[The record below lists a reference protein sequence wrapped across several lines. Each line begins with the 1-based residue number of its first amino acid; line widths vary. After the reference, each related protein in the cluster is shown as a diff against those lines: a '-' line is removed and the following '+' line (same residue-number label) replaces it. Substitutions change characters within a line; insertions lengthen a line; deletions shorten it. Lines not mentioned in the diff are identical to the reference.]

1 MGKGLDKSSS
11 DKIINWEEQEVAPG
25 KRNARSAR
33 PKDKLEF
40 KFFFKSWA
48 SAPVQSWSPTIER
61 FRDGIESLWVLLSF
75 LSWDLKPGVLEISL
89 RLD

>member
-40 KFFFKSWA
+40 KFFSSLEPAPLFKVGA
-48 SAPVQSWSPTIER
+48 R
-61 FRDGIESLWVLLSF
+61 R
-75 LSWDLKPGVLEISL
+75 
-89 RLD
+89 